1 MRYRIITYD
10 KLRRMVIGEK
20 TENLQGEKVYRLDN
34 QNLQKL
40 DNSLIIVD
48 EAHNIAGSERVNP

>member
-1 MRYRIITYD
+1 MRKVNEVYRIITYD

-34 QNLQKL
+34 QNFR
-40 DNSLIIVD
+40 N
-48 EAHNIAGSERVNP
+48 